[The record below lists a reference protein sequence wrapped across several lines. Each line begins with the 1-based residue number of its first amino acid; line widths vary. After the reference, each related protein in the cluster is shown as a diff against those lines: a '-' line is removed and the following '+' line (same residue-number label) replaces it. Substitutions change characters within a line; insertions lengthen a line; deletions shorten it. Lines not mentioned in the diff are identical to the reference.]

1 MLLIG
6 LGGACY
12 PHGGCDVTDISLHT
26 HERALEMSLAA
37 PGDFFALL
45 KPRVMVLVVFTALV
59 GLVSAPGAIN
69 PIIAAIAILAIGAGG
84 GASGALNM
92 WYEAAI
98 DAKMART
105 ASRPIPAGLVA
116 SGEALGF
123 ALVLAGLSVM
133 VLGLATNWFAAA
145 FLAFTIFFYA
155 VVYTMVLKPRTAQNI
170 VIGGAAG
177 AFPPMI
183 GWAAVTGSVSLES
196 FVQFAI
202 IFMWTPPHFWALALV
217 KSDDYARAG
226 VPMLPNVAGAAATR
240 LQIMIYSALLAPL
253 GMVPLWLGHAGWLYG
268 SVALMGGLG
277 FVWHSW
283 RVLRVTEGKLAVR
296 ACWKL
301 FGFSI
306 FYLFGLFGALLV
318 DKTLHNAGLI

>member
-1 MLLIG
+1 MAG
-6 LGGACY
+6 Y
-12 PHGGCDVTDISLHT
+12 PHGECYVTDIGFHT
-26 HERALEMSLAA
+26 DQPVLEVSLAA
-37 PGDFFALL
+37 PKDFFALL

-69 PIIAAIAILAIGAGG
+69 PVIAAIAILAIGAGG

-105 ASRPIPAGLVA
+105 ASRPIPGGRVA
-116 SGEALGF
+116 PSEALGF

-196 FVQFAI
+196 FVLFAI

-240 LQIMIYSALLAPL
+240 AQIMVYSALLAPL
-253 GMVPLWLGHAGWLYG
+253 GMVPVWMGHAGWLYG
-268 SVALMGGLG
+268 AAALTGGLG
-277 FVWHSW
+277 FIWHAW
-283 RVLRVTEGKLAVR
+283 QVLRITEGKPAAR

-306 FYLFGLFGALLV
+306 FYLFGLFGALLA
-318 DKTLHNAGLI
+318 DKVLHYTRLI